1 MNSAIG
7 DIAKEKAGKAI
18 GGGGGA
24 GGSPEDA
31 MLEAEKLKGQN
42 RLEEGIKALQD
53 KLASVAA
60 KVESGGGGGGSGGA
74 AAAAGGGGGAMAPAM
89 AASQQ
94 KIAVQ
99 IGSLGETVG
108 KLAGEVE
115 AMKDNSKMWAAAGGG
130 ASAAAAGGA
139 GGASNAV
146 IGQMAGNAIGSAL
159 KAVEGVSQASQLIN
173 SAHLA
178 VGGGGGGL
186 GVVGLLPAGTLA
198 NAGAGVGT
206 AAGLGLLGAVG
217 VGAGGVGVGAGGGG
231 GGASIIGGSSLAAD
245 NDVFAG
251 SELTSQQKA
260 LSNILGIASKRA
272 EMKNKSTD
280 EKAKVSKRNKKRK
293 GSEHNENA
301 MQRDLLFSAPIDE
314 KNDIKISGLLIPIV
328 KRNKVSVLV
337 PRGRNRATFNYT
349 AGHKFIPKE
358 DTGKGRPLTG
368 DKAVKQAQENGNGFL
383 GTMPS
388 AGKISFLYLS
398 FLLIFSAIIN

>member
-1 MNSAIG
+1 
-7 DIAKEKAGKAI
+7 
-18 GGGGGA
+18 
-24 GGSPEDA
+24 

-60 KVESGGGGGGSGGA
+60 KVEKGGGGGGGAAGGA
-74 AAAAGGGGGAMAPAM
+74 AGGGGGAAGGGGGGAMAPAM

-94 KIAVQ
+94 KIADQ
-99 IGSLGETVG
+99 IGNLGETVG
-108 KLAGEVE
+108 KLAGEVQ
-115 AMKDNSKMWAAAGGG
+115 AMKDNSKMWAAAGGS
-130 ASAAAAGGA
+130 ASATAAGGT
-139 GGASNAV
+139 GGAGDAATGAV
-146 IGQMAGNAIGSAL
+146 IGQMAGNALGSAL
-159 KAVEGVSQASQLIN
+159 KAVEGVNQASQLMN

-178 VGGGGGGL
+178 TGLAGGGGL
-186 GVVGLLPAGTLA
+186 GVVGGIGGLVGAGGTGGGIVGLLPGGALA
-198 NAGAGVGT
+198 NAGAGAGT
-206 AAGLGLLGAVG
+206 ATGLGLLGAVG
-217 VGAGGVGVGAGGGG
+217 VGGGVGGGGVGGGAAGGGAGGGG
-231 GGASIIGGSSLAAD
+231 GGGSASIIGGSSLAAD
-245 NDVFAG
+245 NDNFAG
-251 SELTSQQKA
+251 SEMTSQQKS
-260 LSNILGIASKRA
+260 LNNILGIASKRA
-272 EMKNKSTD
+272 EMKDKSMG
-280 EKAKVSKRNKKRK
+280 EKAKVPKGNKKNF

-368 DKAVKQAQENGNGFL
+368 DKAVKQAQEKGNGFL

-388 AGKISFLYLS
+388 AGKICFL
-398 FLLIFSAIIN
+398 FL